1 MKINNSSTGH
11 LVEKIR
17 ISLTNALGD
26 DSEVIL
32 TYLFGSIIR
41 DQGKPDSDIDLAFL
55 VEPQAYKEDP
65 LRACAPAH
73 LIAAQLA
80 LDFDRE
86 TDVIILNFS
95 SIEMCYEIISTGVC
109 IYEREPEVRLEYEAK
124 IRGLYY
130 DFRPFLLNLRARCL
144 EDLE

>member
-1 MKINNSSTGH
+1 M
-11 LVEKIR
+11 VEKIR
-17 ISLTNALGD
+17 TSLANAFGD
-26 DSEVIL
+26 ESEVL
-32 TYLFGSIIR
+32 LAYLFGSILR
-41 DQGKPDSDIDLAFL
+41 DEGKPDSDIDLAFL
-55 VEPQAYKEDP
+55 VEPQAYKDDP
-65 LRACAPAH
+65 LKACAPAH
-73 LIAAQLA
+73 LIAAQSA
-80 LDFDRE
+80 LDLDRE